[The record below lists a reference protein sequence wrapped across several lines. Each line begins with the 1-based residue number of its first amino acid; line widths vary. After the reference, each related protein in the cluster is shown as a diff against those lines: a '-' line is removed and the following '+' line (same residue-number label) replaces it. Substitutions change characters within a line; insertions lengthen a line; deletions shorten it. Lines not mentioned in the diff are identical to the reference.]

1 MHINSRINLFNFA
14 IIIIIG
20 AGEGYPSFQ
29 IIGDNVDLCQHVSC
43 QSFDRPNK
51 DHHWF
56 QLFAVRDR
64 VCAKD
69 HSTALPSEL
78 TIKNLP
84 LQKILPSTEECQ
96 IMNTEIE
103 VLISRVLIKH
113 LSYFATFK
121 HLVPE
126 HIPHKYSSEM
136 KKNLK
141 L

>member
-1 MHINSRINLFNFA
+1 MSR
-14 IIIIIG
+14 
-20 AGEGYPSFQ
+20 
-29 IIGDNVDLCQHVSC
+29 

-69 HSTALPSEL
+69 QSNALPSEL

-84 LQKILPSTEECQ
+84 LEKILPSTEEHQ

-103 VLISRVLIKH
+103 VIISRVLINH
-113 LSYFATFK
+113 LTYFASFK

-126 HIPHKYSSEM
+126 HIPHQYSSEM
-136 KKNLK
+136 KKKSEIVRL
-141 L
+141 